1 LSSGLVGFVGFI
13 LTWNPV
19 AYLVGF
25 TFAIVGFVLAAPTT
39 RRLERDQHQVSRLG
53 CDSSLMSALG
63 EPAAAR

>member
-1 LSSGLVGFVGFI
+1 